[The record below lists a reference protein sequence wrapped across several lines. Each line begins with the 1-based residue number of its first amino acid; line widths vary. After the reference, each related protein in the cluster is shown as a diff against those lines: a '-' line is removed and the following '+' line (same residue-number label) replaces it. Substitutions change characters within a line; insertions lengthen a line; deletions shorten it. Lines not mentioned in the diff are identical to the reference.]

1 MIFIYVSQQHHVT
14 VMFLTKFIFSIS
26 HHKTLIVIVNIGRT
40 RTKLAGQTDQ
50 TDMVIQLKSL
60 VNMDQSQIPL
70 KAGWIEGGMNR
81 NVFGKTI
88 LMLFFLN
95 RSTYIMISTTNNG
108 VLRFKFSN
116 GKNIKIN
123 VSPSLNIVDVI
134 ESRASL
140 YYNFIRA

>member
-1 MIFIYVSQQHHVT
+1 MIFIYVSQQHPVT
-14 VMFLTKFIFSIS
+14 LMFLTKFIFSIS
-26 HHKTLIVIVNIGRT
+26 HHKTLIVIVNISRS
-40 RTKLAGQTDQ
+40 RTKLAGQTHQ
-50 TDMVIQLKSL
+50 TNMVIQLKSL

-70 KAGWIEGGMNR
+70 KAGWIEGGMNG

-95 RSTYIMISTTNNG
+95 RSADIMISTTNNG

-123 VSPSLNIVDVI
+123 VLPSLNIVEVI
-134 ESRASL
+134 K
-140 YYNFIRA
+140 YV